1 MSRTVSFR
9 CSEELDE
16 LLEQEAEERMTTKS
30 TVAQMIVAQH
40 FKNRESETEE
50 NDESEASPETESD
63 ASETDTSGEHGGQGD
78 LSEWERILEN
88 YSDKWYKPDGQK
100 SEYAVNAPNGDHSD
114 RMYYKSA
121 EGAAKRVKE
130 WYE

>member
-40 FKNRESETEE
+40 FKNQESESEKK
-50 NDESEASPETESD
+50 DESEASPETENG
-63 ASETDTSGEHGGQGD
+63 ASETDVSEEQGGQGD
-78 LSEWERILEN
+78 LSESEQILEN
-88 YSDKWYKPDGQK
+88 HSDKWYEPDGK
-100 SEYAVNAPNGDHSD
+100 KNDYAVEAPEGDHND
-114 RMYYKSA
+114 RRYYRSA
-121 EGAAKRVKE
+121 EGAAKRLKE